1 MGYLSTIFI
10 IYLISCQSKSEQT
23 EDWLPLLGNWSQFDN
38 QLKTIDDSVSRDL
51 LLLQLAVQQPR
62 HSTELCKRVQ
72 TSGAKEKC
80 KQVIGRP
87 HLTIPRSK

>member
-1 MGYLSTIFI
+1 MGYIPAIFI
-10 IYLISCQSKSEQT
+10 YVIGCQSTSEQP
-23 EDWLPLLGNWSQFDN
+23 EDWHPLLGDWKRFDERL
-38 QLKTIDDSVSRDL
+38 QTVDDLVSKDL

-72 TSGAKEKC
+72 SSGAKEKC

-87 HLTIPRSK
+87 HLTIPRPK